1 MKKVLALL
9 LILAMILS
17 AVGCAG
23 AQAPAA
29 EAPVAEAPAAPAAE
43 APAAEAPAAEAPAA
57 PAEAEKDLSKMKVVA
72 LLSGVITDNGWN
84 QIGYDSVEN
93 LADKY
98 GIELEYIENI
108 AVSDMAEYIRVYAED
123 KYDMIIVHGS
133 QFKASAEELAVQYP
147 DTYFCL
153 SYGFRVDE
161 STADQVANIPN
172 LAYVGPVNMGVLI
185 GAVMGIL
192 TETNKVV
199 FLGGQDIP
207 AITDIVSGIEEGV
220 RLTNKEAEVK
230 TDYLGTLT
238 DADLAKE
245 RALAY
250 INEGFDVISAS
261 ANSAQLGCLK
271 AAEEKGVYA
280 LGFNGDQYTIA
291 PGAIVLS
298 VMRNYPAIYEDVF
311 LSIANKTWRSGM
323 VVYTLKN
330 NGTIV
335 SDWHGWDEKLP
346 KEKVDAI
353 NDVIAKLYAGEL
365 GDY

>member
-1 MKKVLALL
+1 MKKAVALL
-9 LILAMILS
+9 LVLVMAFA
-17 AVGCAG
+17 AVACSGG
-23 AQAPAA
+23 Q
-29 EAPVAEAPAAPAAE
+29 APAAE
-43 APAAEAPAAEAPAA
+43 APAAEAPAADAAA
-57 PAEAEKDLSKMKVVA
+57 PEAAGDAAEGGTQDLSQMKVVA

-84 QIGYDSVEN
+84 QICYESVKN
-93 LADKY
+93 LSDKY
-98 GIELEYIENI
+98 GTELEYIENI
-108 AVSDMAEYIRVYAED
+108 AVSDMAEYIRTYAED
-123 KYDMIIVHGS
+123 GYDMIIIHGS

-147 DTYFCL
+147 DSHFCL

-161 STADQVANIPN
+161 NTADQVADIPN

-185 GAVMGIL
+185 GAIMGIL
-192 TETNKVV
+192 TETDKVV

-220 RLTNKEAEVK
+220 HLTNPDAEVQ

-245 RALAY
+245 RTLAF
-250 INEGFDVISAS
+250 INDGFDVVSAS
-261 ANSAQLGCLK
+261 ANSAQLGCLI

-280 LGFNGDQYTIA
+280 LGFNGDQYSVA
-291 PGAIVLS
+291 PDAIVLS

-311 LSIANKTWRSGM
+311 LSIANDAWQSGM
-323 VVYTLKN
+323 VVYTLKD

-346 KEKVDAI
+346 QEKVDAI